1 MRHMAR
7 IIFINDLAWVAIAV
21 LCVFCEHPALTGAI
35 IVSTLIYAA
44 DLLVKFRAMHWELRP
59 FVRRYWMDILLLVP
73 VVKLFRGLRI
83 IKVGRLL
90 VAADATADFTEM
102 TYRAWHAACT
112 ALRSRRNPPG
122 TTGGCSRELPG
133 E

>member
-1 MRHMAR
+1 MRHMAK
-7 IIFINDLAWVAIAV
+7 
-21 LCVFCEHPALTGAI
+21 
-35 IVSTLIYAA
+35 AA

-59 FVRRYWMDILLLVP
+59 FVRRYWVDILLLVP

-102 TYRAWHAACT
+102 AYRAWHAVRT
-112 ALRSRRNPPG
+112 ALKARRNPPEPAG
-122 TTGGCSRELPG
+122 RCHREAPG
-133 E
+133 A